1 MTTERPGGLAARYYT
16 DGEVF
21 AAEMDRVFARSWVM
35 VGHVSEVAEPGMVI
49 TARVGDESVLVVN
62 DAGQLRAMFNVCQHR
77 GHELVTSATARLDR
91 ITCPYHAWTYGLDGR
106 LLHARGEDL
115 GDVCVPGVR
124 LETLGG
130 FMFVNLSADAA
141 ALAAVAPGV
150 QDELLARVPDA
161 PRRVLSARLTHEM
174 RANWKVVVENY
185 NECYHCPNV
194 HKWFTSGVVAP
205 GSYWIASD
213 GSVTRHGA
221 ERPSRPPA
229 WTGDEADGR
238 PSHDGDGAA
247 DGPEAV
253 ASPRAVAVPEAGNG
267 YEPGNGN
274 GNGDRSSGGGAEVG
288 DETGALQ
295 QAGPGGGRG
304 DGYRAFFLWPV
315 SAIQCYPGQVV
326 NTFRW
331 VPLAVDRTLLI
342 REWWFDTADLTEAQS
357 RLVSDDWENT
367 VAEDFG
373 IVESVQ
379 RGVASRGYK
388 PGPLI
393 EDPSGVCGVHS
404 ENSVRHLQNLLLAD
418 LSGTA

>member
-1 MTTERPGGLAARYYT
+1 MTERPGGLAARYYT
-16 DGEVF
+16 DGGVF

-35 VGHVSEVAEPGMVI
+35 VGHASEVAEPGMVI
-49 TARVGDESVLVVN
+49 TARVGDESVLVAN

-77 GHELVTSATARLDR
+77 GHELVTSETARLDR

-106 LLHARGEDL
+106 LLHARGEDV
-115 GDVCVPGVR
+115 GDVCVPRVR
-124 LETLGG
+124 LETLAG
-130 FMFVNLSADAA
+130 FLFVNLSAETAG
-141 ALAAVAPGV
+141 LAATAPGV
-150 QDELLARVPDA
+150 QDGLLARVPDA

-205 GSYWIASD
+205 GSYRIASG
-213 GSVTRHGA
+213 GSVIRHAA
-221 ERPSRPPA
+221 ELPSQPPA
-229 WTGDEADGR
+229 WTRTGDVEASGAGQGAVVGTR
-238 PSHDGDGAA
+238 SGSGD
-247 DGPEAV
+247 D
-253 ASPRAVAVPEAGNG
+253 
-267 YEPGNGN
+267 
-274 GNGDRSSGGGAEVG
+274 GGA
-288 DETGALQ
+288 
-295 QAGPGGGRG
+295 G
-304 DGYRAFFLWPV
+304 DGYEAYFVWPA

-379 RGVASRGYK
+379 RGVASRGYT

-404 ENSVRHLQNLLLAD
+404 ENSVRHLQDLLLAS
-418 LSGTA
+418 LGAAV

>member
-1 MTTERPGGLAARYYT
+1 MTERPGGLAARYYT
-16 DGEVF
+16 DGGVF
-21 AAEMDRVFARSWVM
+21 AAEMDRVFARNWVM
-35 VGHVSEVAEPGMVI
+35 VGHASEVAEPGMVI
-49 TARVGDESVLVVN
+49 TARVGDESVLVAN

-77 GHELVTSATARLDR
+77 GHELVTSETARLDR
-91 ITCPYHAWTYGLDGR
+91 ITCGYHAWTYGLDGR
-106 LLHARGEDL
+106 LLHARGEDV
-115 GDVCVPGVR
+115 GDVCVPRVR
-124 LETLGG
+124 LETLAG
-130 FMFVNLSADAA
+130 FLFVNLSAESAG
-141 ALAAVAPGV
+141 LAATAPGV
-150 QDELLARVPDA
+150 QDGLLARVPDA

-205 GSYWIASD
+205 GSYRIASG
-213 GSVTRHGA
+213 GSVIRHAA
-221 ERPSRPPA
+221 EVPSQPPA
-229 WTGDEADGR
+229 WTRTGDVET
-238 PSHDGDGAA
+238 SGA
-247 DGPEAV
+247 GQGAV
-253 ASPRAVAVPEAGNG
+253 AGTRSGS
-267 YEPGNGN
+267 
-274 GNGDRSSGGGAEVG
+274 GDGGGA
-288 DETGALQ
+288 
-295 QAGPGGGRG
+295 G
-304 DGYRAFFLWPV
+304 DGYEAYFVWPA

-379 RGVASRGYK
+379 RGVASRGYT

-404 ENSVRHLQNLLLAD
+404 ENSVRHLQHLLLAS
-418 LSGTA
+418 LGAAV

>member
-1 MTTERPGGLAARYYT
+1 MSADSTPATDRPSGLAARYYT
-16 DGEVF
+16 DIDVF

-35 VGHVSEVAEPGMVI
+35 VGHASEVAEPGMVI
-49 TARVGDESVLVVN
+49 KARVGDESVLVVN

-77 GHELVTSATARLDR
+77 GHELVTSEAARLDR
-91 ITCPYHAWTYGLDGR
+91 ITCPYHAWAYGLDGR
-106 LLHARGEDL
+106 LLHARGEDV
-115 GDVCVPGVR
+115 GEVCVPSVR

-130 FMFVNLSADAA
+130 FVFVNLSAQAA
-141 ALAAVAPGV
+141 GLAATAPGV
-150 QDELLARVPDA
+150 QGDLLARVPDA
-161 PRRVLSARLTHEM
+161 PRRMLSARLTHEM

-205 GSYWIASD
+205 GSYRIASG
-213 GSVTRHGA
+213 GSVIRHGA
-221 ERPSRPPA
+221 DRPSQPPA
-229 WTGDEADGR
+229 WTGAD
-238 PSHDGDGAA
+238 A
-247 DGPEAV
+247 
-253 ASPRAVAVPEAGNG
+253 AGNG
-267 YEPGNGN
+267 TRTGSVEAAGTAAGTPAGNG
-274 GNGDRSSGGGAEVG
+274 GGVGA
-288 DETGALQ
+288 
-295 QAGPGGGRG
+295 
-304 DGYRAFFLWPV
+304 GYEAFFVWPV
-315 SAIQCYPGQVV
+315 SAIQCYPGEVV

-342 REWWFDTADLTEAQS
+342 REWWFDKADLTEAQS

-379 RGVASRGYK
+379 RGVASRGYR

-404 ENSVRHLQNLLLAD
+404 ENSVRHLQELLLAS
-418 LSGTA
+418 LGETV

>member
-1 MTTERPGGLAARYYT
+1 MTERPGGLAARYYT
-16 DGEVF
+16 DGGVF

-35 VGHVSEVAEPGMVI
+35 VGHASEVAEPGMVI
-49 TARVGDESVLVVN
+49 TARVGDESVLVAN

-77 GHELVTSATARLDR
+77 GHELVTSETARLDR
-91 ITCPYHAWTYGLDGR
+91 ITCGYHAWTYGLDGR
-106 LLHARGEDL
+106 LLHARGEDV
-115 GDVCVPGVR
+115 GDVCVPRVR
-124 LETLGG
+124 LETLAG
-130 FMFVNLSADAA
+130 FLFVNLSAESAG
-141 ALAAVAPGV
+141 LAATAPGV
-150 QDELLARVPDA
+150 QDGLLARVPDA

-205 GSYWIASD
+205 GSYRIASG
-213 GSVTRHGA
+213 GSVIRHAA
-221 ERPSRPPA
+221 EVPSQPPA
-229 WTGDEADGR
+229 WTRTGDVET
-238 PSHDGDGAA
+238 SGA
-247 DGPEAV
+247 GQGAV
-253 ASPRAVAVPEAGNG
+253 AGTRSGS
-267 YEPGNGN
+267 
-274 GNGDRSSGGGAEVG
+274 GDGGGA
-288 DETGALQ
+288 
-295 QAGPGGGRG
+295 G
-304 DGYRAFFLWPV
+304 DGYEAYFVWPA

-379 RGVASRGYK
+379 RGVASRGYT

-404 ENSVRHLQNLLLAD
+404 ENSVRHLQHLLLAS
-418 LSGTA
+418 LGAAV

>member
-1 MTTERPGGLAARYYT
+1 MTERPGGLAARYYT
-16 DGEVF
+16 DGGVF
-21 AAEMDRVFARSWVM
+21 AAEMDWVFARSWVM
-35 VGHVSEVAEPGMVI
+35 VGHASEVAEPGMVI
-49 TARVGDESVLVVN
+49 TARVGDESVLVAN

-77 GHELVTSATARLDR
+77 GHELVTSETARLDR
-91 ITCPYHAWTYGLDGR
+91 ITCGYHAWTYGLDGR
-106 LLHARGEDL
+106 LLHARGEDV
-115 GDVCVPGVR
+115 GDVCVPRVR
-124 LETLGG
+124 LETLAG
-130 FMFVNLSADAA
+130 FLFVNLSAESAG
-141 ALAAVAPGV
+141 LAATAPGV
-150 QDELLARVPDA
+150 QDGLLARVPDA

-205 GSYWIASD
+205 GSYRIASG
-213 GSVTRHGA
+213 GSVIRHAA
-221 ERPSRPPA
+221 EVPSQPPA
-229 WTGDEADGR
+229 WTRTGDVET
-238 PSHDGDGAA
+238 SGA
-247 DGPEAV
+247 GQGAV
-253 ASPRAVAVPEAGNG
+253 AGTRSGS
-267 YEPGNGN
+267 
-274 GNGDRSSGGGAEVG
+274 GDGGGA
-288 DETGALQ
+288 
-295 QAGPGGGRG
+295 G
-304 DGYRAFFLWPV
+304 DGYEAYFVWPA

-379 RGVASRGYK
+379 RGVASRGYT

-404 ENSVRHLQNLLLAD
+404 ENSVRHLQHLLLAS
-418 LSGTA
+418 LGAAV

>member
-1 MTTERPGGLAARYYT
+1 MTGRPGGLAARYYT
-16 DGEVF
+16 DAEVF

-35 VGHVSEVAEPGMVI
+35 VGHASEVAEPGMVI
-49 TARVGDESVLVVN
+49 TAQVGDESVLVAN

-77 GHELVTSATARLDR
+77 GHELVTSETARLDR

-106 LLHARGEDL
+106 LLHARGEDV
-115 GDVCVPGVR
+115 GDVCVPRVR
-124 LETLGG
+124 LETLAG
-130 FMFVNLSADAA
+130 FLFVNLSAGATG
-141 ALAAVAPGV
+141 LAGLAGTAPGV
-150 QDELLARVPDA
+150 HDGLLARVPDA
-161 PRRVLSARLTHEM
+161 PRRVLSARRTHEM

-205 GSYWIASD
+205 GSYRIASG
-213 GSVTRHGA
+213 GSVIRHAA
-221 ERPSRPPA
+221 EVPSQPPA
-229 WTGDEADGR
+229 WTRSGDVEASGAGHEAVAGTR
-238 PSHDGDGAA
+238 SGNGGGVEASGAA
-247 DGPEAV
+247 DGYEAYFV
-253 ASPRAVAVPEAGNG
+253 
-267 YEPGNGN
+267 
-274 GNGDRSSGGGAEVG
+274 
-288 DETGALQ
+288 
-295 QAGPGGGRG
+295 
-304 DGYRAFFLWPV
+304 WPV

-357 RLVSDDWENT
+357 RLVSDDWDNT

-379 RGVASRGYK
+379 RGVASRGYT

-404 ENSVRHLQNLLLAD
+404 ENSVRHLQDLLLAS
-418 LSGTA
+418 LGAAE

>member
-1 MTTERPGGLAARYYT
+1 MTTGRPSGLAARYYT

-21 AAEMDRVFARSWVM
+21 AAEMDEVFARSWVM
-35 VGHVSEVAEPGMVI
+35 VGHVSQVAEPGTVI
-49 TARVGDESVLVVN
+49 TARVGDESVLVAN

-77 GHELVTSATARLDR
+77 GHELVTTETARLDR

-106 LLHARGEDL
+106 LLHARGEDV
-115 GDVCVPGVR
+115 GDVCVPSVR
-124 LETLGG
+124 LKTLAG
-130 FMFVNLSADAA
+130 FLFVNLTAEATG
-141 ALAAVAPGV
+141 LAETAPGV
-150 QDELLARVPDA
+150 QDGLLVRVPDA

-174 RANWKVVVENY
+174 QANWKVVVENY

-205 GSYWIASD
+205 GSYRIASG
-213 GSVTRHGA
+213 GSVIRHA
-221 ERPSRPPA
+221 ADRPGRRPA
-229 WTGDEADGR
+229 WTGDG
-238 PSHDGDGAA
+238 GDSTGIAEH
-247 DGPEAV
+247 EAV
-253 ASPRAVAVPEAGNG
+253 G
-267 YEPGNGN
+267 
-274 GNGDRSSGGGAEVG
+274 
-288 DETGALQ
+288 
-295 QAGPGGGRG
+295 AGPGAGAGSRAGSGGAG
-304 DGYRAFFLWPV
+304 DGYRAFFVWPV

-342 REWWFDTADLTEAQS
+342 REWWFDTPDLTEAQS

-379 RGVASRGYK
+379 RGVASRGYT

-404 ENSVRHLQNLLLAD
+404 ENSVRHLQDLLLESLGGA
-418 LSGTA
+418 G

>member
-1 MTTERPGGLAARYYT
+1 MTATGASGVSADGAATPERPRGLAARYYT
-16 DGEVF
+16 APDVF
-21 AAEMDRVFARSWVM
+21 AAEMERVFARSWVM
-35 VGHVSEVAEPGMVI
+35 VGHVSQVAEPGTI
-49 TARVGDESVLVVN
+49 TTAAVGDESVLVAN
-62 DAGQLRAMFNVCQHR
+62 DGGVLRAMYNVCQHR
-77 GHELVTSATARLDR
+77 GHQLVTSERVRVDR

-106 LLHARGEDL
+106 LLHARGEHVGEL
-115 GDVCVPGVR
+115 CVPPVR
-124 LETLGG
+124 LEIQGG
-130 FMFVNLSADAA
+130 FIYVNLDSGAPS
-141 ALAAVAPGV
+141 LAQTTAGV
-150 QDELLARVPDA
+150 EGELLALAPDVA
-161 PRRVLSARLTHEM
+161 ERVLAARNTHEV

-205 GSYWIASD
+205 GSYRIASG
-213 GSVTRHGA
+213 GSVIRHAA
-221 ERPSRPPA
+221 EVPSQPPA
-229 WTGDEADGR
+229 WTRTGDVET
-238 PSHDGDGAA
+238 SGA
-247 DGPEAV
+247 GQGAV
-253 ASPRAVAVPEAGNG
+253 AGTRSGS
-267 YEPGNGN
+267 
-274 GNGDRSSGGGAEVG
+274 GDGGGA
-288 DETGALQ
+288 
-295 QAGPGGGRG
+295 G
-304 DGYRAFFLWPV
+304 DGYEAYFVWPA

-379 RGVASRGYK
+379 RGVASRGYT

-404 ENSVRHLQNLLLAD
+404 ENSVRHLQHLLLAS
-418 LSGTA
+418 LGAAV

>member
-1 MTTERPGGLAARYYT
+1 M
-16 DGEVF
+16 
-21 AAEMDRVFARSWVM
+21 
-35 VGHVSEVAEPGMVI
+35 
-49 TARVGDESVLVVN
+49 
-62 DAGQLRAMFNVCQHR
+62 
-77 GHELVTSATARLDR
+77 
-91 ITCPYHAWTYGLDGR
+91 
-106 LLHARGEDL
+106 
-115 GDVCVPGVR
+115 CVPQVR

-141 ALAAVAPGV
+141 ALAATAPGV

-161 PRRVLSARLTHEM
+161 PRRLLSARLTHEM
-174 RANWKVVVENY
+174 QANWKVVVENY

-205 GSYWIASD
+205 GSYWISSD

-221 ERPSRPPA
+221 DLPSRPPA
-229 WTGDEADGR
+229 WTGGEADGT
-238 PSHDGDGAA
+238 PASEGGAA
-247 DGPEAV
+247 ADAPETVAGPQ
-253 ASPRAVAVPEAGNG
+253 SDNG
-267 YEPGNGN
+267 RGA
-274 GNGDRSSGGGAEVG
+274 AEVG
-288 DETGALQ
+288 DESGS
-295 QAGPGGGRG
+295 GGGPPAGGGVGHG
-304 DGYRAFFLWPV
+304 DGYRAFFVWPV

-331 VPLAVDRTLLI
+331 VPMAVDRTLLI

-379 RGVASRGYK
+379 RGVASRGYT

-404 ENSVRHLQNLLLAD
+404 ENSVRHLQNLLLA
-418 LSGTA
+418 SMRGAP

>member
-1 MTTERPGGLAARYYT
+1 MTERPGGLAARYYT
-16 DGEVF
+16 DGGVF

-35 VGHVSEVAEPGMVI
+35 VGHASEVAEPGMVI
-49 TARVGDESVLVVN
+49 TARVGDESVLVAN

-77 GHELVTSATARLDR
+77 GHELVTSETARLDR
-91 ITCPYHAWTYGLDGR
+91 ITCGYHAWTYGLDGR
-106 LLHARGEDL
+106 LLHARGEDV
-115 GDVCVPGVR
+115 GDVCVPRVR
-124 LETLGG
+124 LETLAG
-130 FMFVNLSADAA
+130 FLFVNLSAEAA
-141 ALAAVAPGV
+141 GLAATAPGV
-150 QDELLARVPDA
+150 QDGLLARVPDA

-205 GSYWIASD
+205 GSYRIASG
-213 GSVTRHGA
+213 GSVIRHAA
-221 ERPSRPPA
+221 EVPSQPPA
-229 WTGDEADGR
+229 WTRTGDVET
-238 PSHDGDGAA
+238 SGA
-247 DGPEAV
+247 GQGAV
-253 ASPRAVAVPEAGNG
+253 AGTRSGS
-267 YEPGNGN
+267 
-274 GNGDRSSGGGAEVG
+274 GDGGGA
-288 DETGALQ
+288 
-295 QAGPGGGRG
+295 G
-304 DGYRAFFLWPV
+304 DGYEAYFVWPA

-379 RGVASRGYK
+379 RGVASRGYT

-404 ENSVRHLQNLLLAD
+404 ENSVRHLQHLLLAS
-418 LSGTA
+418 LGAAV

>member
-1 MTTERPGGLAARYYT
+1 MTERPGGLAAHYYT
-16 DGEVF
+16 DGGVY

-35 VGHVSEVAEPGMVI
+35 VGHASEVAEPGMVI
-49 TARVGDESVLVVN
+49 TARVGDESVLVAN

-77 GHELVTSATARLDR
+77 GHELVTSETARLDR
-91 ITCPYHAWTYGLDGR
+91 ITCGYHAWTYGLDGR
-106 LLHARGEDL
+106 LLHARGEDV
-115 GDVCVPGVR
+115 GDVCVPRVR
-124 LETLGG
+124 LETLAG
-130 FMFVNLSADAA
+130 FLFVNLSAEAA
-141 ALAAVAPGV
+141 GLAATAPGV
-150 QDELLARVPDA
+150 QDGLLARVPDA

-205 GSYWIASD
+205 GSYRIASG
-213 GSVTRHGA
+213 GSVIRHAA
-221 ERPSRPPA
+221 EVPSQPPA
-229 WTGDEADGR
+229 WTRTGDVET
-238 PSHDGDGAA
+238 SGA
-247 DGPEAV
+247 GQGAV
-253 ASPRAVAVPEAGNG
+253 AGTRSGS
-267 YEPGNGN
+267 
-274 GNGDRSSGGGAEVG
+274 GDGGGA
-288 DETGALQ
+288 
-295 QAGPGGGRG
+295 G
-304 DGYRAFFLWPV
+304 DGYEAYFVWPA

-379 RGVASRGYK
+379 RGVASRGYT

-404 ENSVRHLQNLLLAD
+404 ENSVRHLQHLLLAS
-418 LSGTA
+418 LGAAV

>member
-1 MTTERPGGLAARYYT
+1 MTTERPAGLAARYYT

-49 TARVGDESVLVVN
+49 TARVGDESVLVAN
-62 DAGQLRAMFNVCQHR
+62 DGGSLRAMYNVCQHR
-77 GHELVTSATARLDR
+77 GHELVTSDTARLDR

-106 LLHARGEDL
+106 LLHARGEDV
-115 GDVCVPGVR
+115 GDVCVPRVR
-124 LETLGG
+124 LETLAG
-130 FMFVNLSADAA
+130 FVFVNLSAEAA
-141 ALAAVAPGV
+141 GLAATAPGV
-150 QDELLARVPDA
+150 QDNLLVRVPDA

-205 GSYWIASD
+205 GSYRIASG
-213 GSVTRHGA
+213 GSVIRHGA
-221 ERPSRPPA
+221 ERPSQPPA
-229 WTGDEADGR
+229 WTGDGA
-238 PSHDGDGAA
+238 DGDGTRTGNVEAA
-247 DGPEAV
+247 GPGHGAV
-253 ASPRAVAVPEAGNG
+253 AGTPAGNG
-267 YEPGNGN
+267 GW
-274 GNGDRSSGGGAEVG
+274 A
-288 DETGALQ
+288 
-295 QAGPGGGRG
+295 G
-304 DGYRAFFLWPV
+304 DGYEAYFVWPV
-315 SAIQCYPGQVV
+315 SAIQCYPGGVV

-342 REWWFDTADLTEAQS
+342 REWWFDTADLTGAQS

-379 RGVASRGYK
+379 RGVASRGYT

-404 ENSVRHLQNLLLAD
+404 ENSVRHLQDLLLAD
-418 LSGTA
+418 LGDTR

>member
-1 MTTERPGGLAARYYT
+1 MTERPGGLAARYYT
-16 DGEVF
+16 DGGVF

-35 VGHVSEVAEPGMVI
+35 VGHASEVAEPGMVI
-49 TARVGDESVLVVN
+49 TARVGDESVLVAN

-77 GHELVTSATARLDR
+77 GHELVTSETARLDR
-91 ITCPYHAWTYGLDGR
+91 ITCGYHAWTYGLDGR
-106 LLHARGEDL
+106 LLHARGEDV
-115 GDVCVPGVR
+115 GDVCVPRVR
-124 LETLGG
+124 LETLAG
-130 FMFVNLSADAA
+130 FLFVNLSAESAG
-141 ALAAVAPGV
+141 LAATAPGV
-150 QDELLARVPDA
+150 QDGLLARVPDA

-205 GSYWIASD
+205 GSYRIASG
-213 GSVTRHGA
+213 GSVIRHAA
-221 ERPSRPPA
+221 EVPSQPPA
-229 WTGDEADGR
+229 WTRTGDVET
-238 PSHDGDGAA
+238 SGA
-247 DGPEAV
+247 GQGAV
-253 ASPRAVAVPEAGNG
+253 AGTRSGS
-267 YEPGNGN
+267 
-274 GNGDRSSGGGAEVG
+274 GDGGGA
-288 DETGALQ
+288 
-295 QAGPGGGRG
+295 G
-304 DGYRAFFLWPV
+304 DGYEAYFVWPA

-379 RGVASRGYK
+379 RGVASRGYT

-404 ENSVRHLQNLLLAD
+404 ENSVRHLQDLLLAS
-418 LSGTA
+418 LGAAV

>member
-1 MTTERPGGLAARYYT
+1 MTAHRTGLAGRYYT
-16 DGEVF
+16 DDEVF

-35 VGHVSEVAEPGMVI
+35 VGHASEVAEPGMVI
-49 TARVGDESVLVVN
+49 TARVGDESVLVAN
-62 DAGQLRAMFNVCQHR
+62 DAGRLRAMFNVCQHR
-77 GHELVTSATARLDR
+77 GHELVTTETARLDR

-106 LLHARGEDL
+106 LLHARGEDV
-115 GDVCVPGVR
+115 GDVCVPSVR
-124 LETLGG
+124 LETLAG
-130 FMFVNLSADAA
+130 FLFVNLSADATG
-141 ALAAVAPGV
+141 LAETAPGV
-150 QDELLARVPDA
+150 QDGLLVRVPDA

-205 GSYWIASD
+205 GSYRIASG
-213 GSVTRHGA
+213 GSVIRHAA
-221 ERPSRPPA
+221 ERPSQPPA
-229 WTGDEADGR
+229 WTGADA
-238 PSHDGDGAA
+238 DGDGTRTANA
-247 DGPEAV
+247 EVAGAVEGPV
-253 ASPRAVAVPEAGNG
+253 AGTRAGNG
-267 YEPGNGN
+267 
-274 GNGDRSSGGGAEVG
+274 GGA
-288 DETGALQ
+288 
-295 QAGPGGGRG
+295 G
-304 DGYRAFFLWPV
+304 DGYEAYFVWPV

-379 RGVASRGYK
+379 RGVASRGYT

-404 ENSVRHLQNLLLAD
+404 ENSVRHLQDLLLESLGDAR
-418 LSGTA
+418 

>member
-1 MTTERPGGLAARYYT
+1 MTERPGGLAARYYT
-16 DGEVF
+16 DGGVF

-35 VGHVSEVAEPGMVI
+35 VGHASDVAEPGMLI
-49 TARVGDESVLVVN
+49 TARVGDESVLVAN
-62 DAGQLRAMFNVCQHR
+62 DGGQLRAMFNVCQHR
-77 GHELVTSATARLDR
+77 GHELVTSETARLDR

-106 LLHARGEDL
+106 LLHARGEDV
-115 GDVCVPGVR
+115 GDVCVPRVR
-124 LETLGG
+124 LETLAG
-130 FMFVNLSADAA
+130 FLFVNLSAEAVG
-141 ALAAVAPGV
+141 LAATAPGV
-150 QDELLARVPDA
+150 QDGLLARVPDA

-205 GSYWIASD
+205 GSYRIASG
-213 GSVTRHGA
+213 GSVIRHAA
-221 ERPSRPPA
+221 EVPSQPPA
-229 WTGDEADGR
+229 WTRTGDVEASGAGQGAVVGTR
-238 PSHDGDGAA
+238 SGSGD
-247 DGPEAV
+247 D
-253 ASPRAVAVPEAGNG
+253 
-267 YEPGNGN
+267 
-274 GNGDRSSGGGAEVG
+274 GGA
-288 DETGALQ
+288 
-295 QAGPGGGRG
+295 G
-304 DGYRAFFLWPV
+304 DGYEAYFVWPA

-379 RGVASRGYK
+379 RGVASRGYT

-404 ENSVRHLQNLLLAD
+404 ENSVRHLQDLLLAS
-418 LSGTA
+418 LGAAV

>member
-1 MTTERPGGLAARYYT
+1 MTAHRTGLAARYYT
-16 DGEVF
+16 DGGVF

-35 VGHVSEVAEPGMVI
+35 VGHASEVAEPGMVI
-49 TARVGDESVLVVN
+49 TARVGDESVLVAN
-62 DAGQLRAMFNVCQHR
+62 DAGRLRAMFNVCQHR
-77 GHELVTSATARLDR
+77 GHELVTTETARLDR

-106 LLHARGEDL
+106 LLHARGEDV
-115 GDVCVPGVR
+115 GDVCVPSVR
-124 LETLGG
+124 LETLAG
-130 FMFVNLSADAA
+130 FLFVNLSADAA
-141 ALAAVAPGV
+141 GLAETAPGV
-150 QDELLARVPDA
+150 QDGLLVRVPDA

-174 RANWKVVVENY
+174 QANWKVVVENY

-205 GSYWIASD
+205 GSYRIASG
-213 GSVTRHGA
+213 GSVIRHAA
-221 ERPSRPPA
+221 ERPSQSPA
-229 WTGDEADGR
+229 WTGADAG
-238 PSHDGDGAA
+238 GDGTRTASA
-247 DGPEAV
+247 EVAGAVEGPV
-253 ASPRAVAVPEAGNG
+253 AGTRAGNG
-267 YEPGNGN
+267 
-274 GNGDRSSGGGAEVG
+274 GGA
-288 DETGALQ
+288 
-295 QAGPGGGRG
+295 G
-304 DGYRAFFLWPV
+304 DGYEAYFVWPV

-379 RGVASRGYK
+379 RGVASRGYT

-404 ENSVRHLQNLLLAD
+404 ENSVRHLQDLLLESLGDAR
-418 LSGTA
+418 

>member
-1 MTTERPGGLAARYYT
+1 MTNERPGGLAARYYT

-21 AAEMDRVFARSWVM
+21 ASEMDRVFARNWVM
-35 VGHVSEVAEPGMVI
+35 VGHVSEVAEPGMVV
-49 TARVGDESVLVVN
+49 TARVGDESVLVAN

-77 GHELVTSATARLDR
+77 GHELVTSGKARLDR

-106 LLHARGEDL
+106 LLHARGEEV
-115 GDVCVPGVR
+115 GDVCVPRVR
-124 LETLGG
+124 LETLAG
-130 FMFVNLSADAA
+130 FVFVNLSAEAA
-141 ALAAVAPGV
+141 GLAATAPGV
-150 QDELLARVPDA
+150 QDDLLARVPDA
-161 PRRVLSARLTHEM
+161 PRRVLSARRTHEM

-205 GSYWIASD
+205 GSYRIASG
-213 GSVTRHGA
+213 GSVIHHAA
-221 ERPSRPPA
+221 ERPGQPPA
-229 WTGDEADGR
+229 WTDADG
-238 PSHDGDGAA
+238 DGDGARTA
-247 DGPEAV
+247 RAEAV
-253 ASPRAVAVPEAGNG
+253 GADAETRAGDGARTASADAVGAGEGASAGTRA
-267 YEPGNGN
+267 
-274 GNGDRSSGGGAEVG
+274 GDGGGV
-288 DETGALQ
+288 
-295 QAGPGGGRG
+295 G
-304 DGYRAFFLWPV
+304 DGYEAYFVWPV

-379 RGVASRGYK
+379 RGVASRGYT

-404 ENSVRHLQNLLLAD
+404 ENSVRHLQDLARASLD
-418 LSGTA
+418 GAV

>member
-16 DGEVF
+16 DSEIF

-35 VGHVSEVAEPGMVI
+35 VGHASDVAEPGMVI
-49 TARVGDESVLVVN
+49 TARVGDESVLVAN

-77 GHELVTSATARLDR
+77 GHELVTSETARLDR

-106 LLHARGEDL
+106 LLHARGEDV
-115 GDVCVPGVR
+115 GDVCVPRVR

-130 FMFVNLSADAA
+130 FVFVNLSDEADG
-141 ALAAVAPGV
+141 LAATAPGV
-150 QDELLARVPDA
+150 QDNLLVRVPDA

-205 GSYWIASD
+205 GSYRIASA
-213 GSVTRHGA
+213 GSVIHHAA
-221 ERPSRPPA
+221 ERPSQPPA
-229 WTGDEADGR
+229 WTGPDADGGDIDGGDIDGGDT
-238 PSHDGDGAA
+238 DGDGART
-247 DGPEAV
+247 GSVEAAAAGHGDV
-253 ASPRAVAVPEAGNG
+253 AGT
-267 YEPGNGN
+267 
-274 GNGDRSSGGGAEVG
+274 RSSNGGGASK
-288 DETGALQ
+288 
-295 QAGPGGGRG
+295 GGGGG
-304 DGYRAFFLWPV
+304 DGYEAYFVWPV

-342 REWWFDTADLTEAQS
+342 REWWFDTADLTEAQW

-379 RGVASRGYK
+379 RGVASRGYT

-404 ENSVRHLQNLLLAD
+404 ENSVRHLQNLLLAS
-418 LSGTA
+418 LGGAV

>member
-1 MTTERPGGLAARYYT
+1 MTTHRRGGIAARYYT
-16 DGEVF
+16 DGGVF
-21 AAEMDRVFARSWVM
+21 AAEMDRVFARNWVM

-49 TARVGDESVLVVN
+49 TARVGDESVLVAN

-77 GHELVTSATARLDR
+77 GHELVTSETARLDR
-91 ITCPYHAWTYGLDGR
+91 ITCPYHAWTYSLDGR
-106 LLHARGEDL
+106 LLHARGEDV
-115 GDVCVPGVR
+115 GDVCVPRVR

-130 FMFVNLSADAA
+130 FMFVNVSAEADG
-141 ALAAVAPGV
+141 LAATAPGV

-161 PRRVLSARLTHEM
+161 SRRVLSARRTHEM

-205 GSYWIASD
+205 GSYRIASE
-213 GSVTRHGA
+213 GSVTRHA
-221 ERPSRPPA
+221 ADLPSQPPA
-229 WTGDEADGR
+229 WTGTDPDGNGAGHREAAG
-238 PSHDGDGAA
+238 
-247 DGPEAV
+247 
-253 ASPRAVAVPEAGNG
+253 AGNG
-267 YEPGNGN
+267 AAA
-274 GNGDRSSGGGAEVG
+274 GNGDRA
-288 DETGALQ
+288 D
-295 QAGPGGGRG
+295 AG
-304 DGYRAFFLWPV
+304 YEAFFVWPV

-357 RLVSDDWENT
+357 QLVTDDWENT

-388 PGPLI
+388 PGPLV

-404 ENSVRHLQNLLLAD
+404 ENSVRHLQTLLLAD
-418 LSGTA
+418 LGETD

>member
-1 MTTERPGGLAARYYT
+1 MTERPGGLAARYYT
-16 DGEVF
+16 DGGVF

-35 VGHVSEVAEPGMVI
+35 VGHASEVAEPGMVI
-49 TARVGDESVLVVN
+49 TARVGDESVLVAN
-62 DAGQLRAMFNVCQHR
+62 DGGQLRAMFNVCQHR
-77 GHELVTSATARLDR
+77 GHELVTSETACLDR

-106 LLHARGEDL
+106 LLHARGEDV
-115 GDVCVPGVR
+115 GDVCVPRVR
-124 LETLGG
+124 LETLAG
-130 FMFVNLSADAA
+130 FLFVNLSAETAG
-141 ALAAVAPGV
+141 LAATAPGV
-150 QDELLARVPDA
+150 QDGLLARVPDA

-205 GSYWIASD
+205 GSYRIASG
-213 GSVTRHGA
+213 GSVIRHAA
-221 ERPSRPPA
+221 EVPSQPPA
-229 WTGDEADGR
+229 WTRTDDVET
-238 PSHDGDGAA
+238 SGA
-247 DGPEAV
+247 GQGAV
-253 ASPRAVAVPEAGNG
+253 AGTRSGS
-267 YEPGNGN
+267 
-274 GNGDRSSGGGAEVG
+274 GDDGG
-288 DETGALQ
+288 T
-295 QAGPGGGRG
+295 G
-304 DGYRAFFLWPV
+304 DGYEAYFVWPA

-342 REWWFDTADLTEAQS
+342 REWWFDTAELTEAQS

-379 RGVASRGYK
+379 RGVASRGYT

-404 ENSVRHLQNLLLAD
+404 ENSVRHLQDLLLAD
-418 LSGTA
+418 LGDIG

>member
-1 MTTERPGGLAARYYT
+1 MTERPGGLAAHYYT

-35 VGHVSEVAEPGMVI
+35 VGHASEVAEPGMVI
-49 TARVGDESVLVVN
+49 TARVGDESVLVAN

-77 GHELVTSATARLDR
+77 GHELVTSETARLDR

-106 LLHARGEDL
+106 LLHARGEDV
-115 GDVCVPGVR
+115 GDVCVPRVR
-124 LETLGG
+124 LETLAG
-130 FMFVNLSADAA
+130 FLFVNLSAETAG
-141 ALAAVAPGV
+141 LAATAPGV
-150 QDELLARVPDA
+150 QDGLLARVPDA

-205 GSYWIASD
+205 GSYRIASG
-213 GSVTRHGA
+213 GSVIRHAA
-221 ERPSRPPA
+221 EVPSQPPA
-229 WTGDEADGR
+229 WTRTGDVEA
-238 PSHDGDGAA
+238 SGA
-247 DGPEAV
+247 GQGAV
-253 ASPRAVAVPEAGNG
+253 VGTR
-267 YEPGNGN
+267 
-274 GNGDRSSGGGAEVG
+274 SGGG
-288 DETGALQ
+288 D
-295 QAGPGGGRG
+295 GGGAG
-304 DGYRAFFLWPV
+304 DGYEAYFVWPA

-379 RGVASRGYK
+379 RGVASRGYT

-404 ENSVRHLQNLLLAD
+404 ENSVRHLQDLLLAS
-418 LSGTA
+418 LGAAV

>member
-35 VGHVSEVAEPGMVI
+35 VGHASEVAEPGMVI
-49 TARVGDESVLVVN
+49 TARVGDESVLVAN

-77 GHELVTSATARLDR
+77 GHELGTSETARLDQ
-91 ITCPYHAWTYGLDGR
+91 ITCPYHAWTYSLDGR
-106 LLHARGEDL
+106 LLHARGENV
-115 GDVCVPGVR
+115 GDVCVPRVR

-130 FMFVNLSADAA
+130 FMFVNLSAEADG
-141 ALAAVAPGV
+141 LAAVAPGV
-150 QDELLARVPDA
+150 QDDLLARVPDA

-205 GSYWIASD
+205 GSYRIASA
-213 GSVTRHGA
+213 GSVTRHA
-221 ERPSRPPA
+221 ADLPSQPPA
-229 WTGDEADGR
+229 WTTADANGDGTRTGIGNGDGDPAGTR
-238 PSHDGDGAA
+238 AGNGDGASA
-247 DGPEAV
+247 GT
-253 ASPRAVAVPEAGNG
+253 RAGNG
-267 YEPGNGN
+267 GRAEAGYE
-274 GNGDRSSGGGAEVG
+274 AYFV
-288 DETGALQ
+288 
-295 QAGPGGGRG
+295 
-304 DGYRAFFLWPV
+304 WPV

-379 RGVASRGYK
+379 RGVASRGYT

-404 ENSVRHLQNLLLAD
+404 ENSVRHLQDLLLAD
-418 LSGTA
+418 LGDTR

>member
-1 MTTERPGGLAARYYT
+1 MTFERPGGLAARYYT

-35 VGHVSEVAEPGMVI
+35 VGHVSEVAEPGMAI
-49 TARVGDESVLVVN
+49 TARVGDESVLVAN

-106 LLHARGEDL
+106 LLHARGEEV
-115 GDVCVPGVR
+115 GDVCVPRVR
-124 LETLGG
+124 IETLGG
-130 FMFVNLSADAA
+130 FVFVNLSADAPG
-141 ALAAVAPGV
+141 LAAAAPGV
-150 QDELLARVPDA
+150 QDDLLARVPDA

-205 GSYWIASD
+205 GSYRIASG
-213 GSVTRHGA
+213 GSVIRHAA

-229 WTGDEADGR
+229 WTGASGSTDGNGTRAGTGNADTGR
-238 PSHDGDGAA
+238 NGYG
-247 DGPEAV
+247 AV
-253 ASPRAVAVPEAGNG
+253 A
-267 YEPGNGN
+267 
-274 GNGDRSSGGGAEVG
+274 GGGTAEG
-288 DETGALQ
+288 AREGCGSLAGTGA
-295 QAGPGGGRG
+295 GGGRFR
-304 DGYRAFFLWPV
+304 DGYEAYFVWPV

-331 VPLAVDRTLLI
+331 VPLEVDRTLLI
-342 REWWFDTADLTEAQS
+342 REWWFDTADLTESQS

-379 RGVASRGYK
+379 RGVASRGYT

-404 ENSVRHLQNLLLAD
+404 ENSVRHLQDLLLTD
-418 LSGTA
+418 LERA